1 MIYLDNAATTQ
12 IDPAVLDAMMPYLQK
27 QYGNP
32 GSVHGLGRAARQAV
46 EKAREQVAAF
56 LKAKPEQ
63 IIFTSGGTEANNMV
77 FAMTRRY
84 LQEQG
89 RTHVVVSAVEHDS
102 VLKAARNLA
111 DSHGFGLT
119 VAPCDRAGKV
129 YPTKRCEL
137 TQSFEDNTGL
147 VSVMYVNN
155 ETGVT
160 NDVKLA
166 AKVVHGHG
174 ALFHTDCVHAASCR
188 ALNVQKL
195 DCDFMTISAHKL
207 HGPKGVGALYV
218 KNPELF
224 DPMIFGGGG
233 QEFGLRGGTENV
245 AAIVGFGEAC
255 DLMRKKEHNM
265 DAAIEMES
273 VVGVFLRTLDAA
285 LKEKGLS
292 SVFSFNGSV
301 SYGQRVVNIRLRDI
315 EAETLILM
323 LDAEGVCISAGSAC
337 NTMEQVPS
345 HVLMAMGLTEDQ
357 ARSSVRISL
366 SRMNTAEEVV
376 EAAKIIAD
384 CIETLKSIESDG
396 THD

>member
-12 IDPAVLDAMMPYLQK
+12 VDPRVLDSMIPYLK
-27 QYGNP
+27 EQYGNP
-32 GSVHGLGRAARQAV
+32 GSVYALGRGARQAV
-46 EKAREQVAAF
+46 EKARIQVANF

-89 RTHVVVSAVEHDS
+89 KAHVVVSAVEHDS

-111 DSHGFGLT
+111 DNHGFGLT
-119 VAPCDRAGKV
+119 VAPCDRTGKV

-137 TQSFEDNTGL
+137 TQSFEENTGL

-166 AKVVHGHG
+166 AKVVHNHG
-174 ALFHTDCVHAASCR
+174 ALFHTDCVHAATCR
-188 ALNVQKL
+188 PINVQKL
-195 DCDFMTISAHKL
+195 DCDFLTISSHKL

-218 KNPELF
+218 KNKELF
-224 DPMIFGGGG
+224 DPMIFGGAG

-255 DLMRKKEHNM
+255 DLMRREEHSM
-265 DAAIEMES
+265 DYINERDALRES
-273 VVGVFLRTLDAA
+273 FLKSVDKA
-285 LKEKGLS
+285 LREKGLDDA
-292 SVFSFNGSV
+292 FMFNGSV
-301 SYGQRVVNIRLRDI
+301 GFGQRVVNMRLKNI

-323 LDAEGVCISAGSAC
+323 LDNEGVCVSAGSAC

-345 HVLMAMGLTEDQ
+345 HVLMAMGLSEEQ
-357 ARSSVRISL
+357 ARSSIRISF
-366 SRMNTAEEVV
+366 SRMNTEEELQ

-384 CIETLKSIESDG
+384 CIVLLRTMADG
-396 THD
+396 EDRQ